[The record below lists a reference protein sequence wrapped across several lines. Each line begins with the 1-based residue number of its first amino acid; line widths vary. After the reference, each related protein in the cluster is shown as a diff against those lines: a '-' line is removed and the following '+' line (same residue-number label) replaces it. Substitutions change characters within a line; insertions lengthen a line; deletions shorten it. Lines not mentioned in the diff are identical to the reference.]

1 MDMDYRKSM
10 WVTPLVAYQQM
21 MNEYDARKKEKAR
34 EELTRVEAREDYYRE
49 RELALMEKELELR
62 ERELQLLEN
71 QAKSKTITKGI
82 LFVNEE

>member
-1 MDMDYRKSM
+1 MGMDYRKSM
-10 WVTPLVAYQQM
+10 WVTPMGAYQQM
-21 MNEYDARKKEKAR
+21 MNEYEARLEEEAR
-34 EELTRVEAREDYYRE
+34 EELARLEAREDYYRE
-49 RELALMEKELELR
+49 RELELIEKELELR